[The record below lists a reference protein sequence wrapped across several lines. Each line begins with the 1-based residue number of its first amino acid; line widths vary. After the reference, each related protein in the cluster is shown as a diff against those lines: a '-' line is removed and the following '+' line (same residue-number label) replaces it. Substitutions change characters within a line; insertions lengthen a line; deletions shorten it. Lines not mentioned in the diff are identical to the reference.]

1 MHPRLAAGPALW
13 LAASAALVAS
23 LAAPAG
29 ADDPFLRRTAT
40 VRAVERVGPSVVN
53 ITTEQAARGAPFR
66 SAPGAPGLDWF
77 FRDFFEPRFPSRT
90 QSLGS
95 GVVIDA
101 ERHVLTNEHV
111 VAAAD
116 RIRVTLADGRQFG
129 ASLVGADPN
138 NDLAVLRLETGE
150 SVPWTAPASSA
161 DVMVGEPVIAIGNP
175 FGLSNSVTTGVLSA
189 VDRSLRSQG
198 DRVFHGFL
206 QTDASINP
214 GNSGGPLLN
223 AEGELIGINTAI
235 YNGAQGIGFAIPIDT
250 ARRVVREL
258 ITHGEIVPVWLGLDF
273 QDLDAHLAEAL
284 ALPAE
289 RGGALVSRVRPGG
302 PGAAAGVRRGDL
314 LVAVDG
320 RAVRGA
326 RDVYELLEHATP
338 EQELALEL
346 LRGGEQVALRARAA
360 PFPPALIPELAV
372 QLLGL
377 ELEPLDGG
385 GYRAKSVREGSGAA
399 QIGIEPGDLV
409 LALNGRALEDAGA
422 LRRAVI
428 DLLGRPRAL
437 VVVQRGRGRYHV
449 TVPLG
454 G

>member
-53 ITTEQAARGAPFR
+53 ITTEQTARGAPFR
-66 SAPGAPGLDWF
+66 SAPGTPGLDWF

-338 EQELALEL
+338 AQELALEL